1 MGHPLLNLGGAV
13 RIRLALYR
21 RPILQP
27 AHVTRLRFE
36 ISGAS
41 RAAGRGI
48 NAHDIIQ

>member
-1 MGHPLLNLGGAV
+1 MGHALLNFGGAG

-36 ISGAS
+36 ISGAC
-41 RAAGRGI
+41 RAAGRGN
-48 NAHDIIQ
+48 NAHDIVQ